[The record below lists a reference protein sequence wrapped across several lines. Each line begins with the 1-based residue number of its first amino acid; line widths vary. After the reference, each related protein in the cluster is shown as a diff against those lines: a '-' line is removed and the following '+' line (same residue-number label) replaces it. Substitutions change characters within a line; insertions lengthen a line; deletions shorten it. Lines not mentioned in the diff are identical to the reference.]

1 MTTAPRTTP
10 PLPGVGVTSL
20 VGLTFFALATMA
32 VALRSSPESV
42 AFVWPANAVAVA
54 TLARWPGAATW
65 RFLGAIA
72 IANLLAS
79 AVSGQAIAV
88 SIPATAGNLV
98 EIALTAWLIRRRAR
112 PEVLPPTLTMS
123 ARAIGFSCLVG
134 APVGGLIASLAIHAT
149 TGAKSDELF
158 AMWLMG
164 DIAGYTLLLVPG
176 LAIRRSDLVAL
187 RSPRILAEVSVYV
200 LVLVLTAAVGWQ
212 IVRFPFV
219 LIAVPATFI
228 AVRNGLVRTA
238 LICFLTT
245 LVLILTNRMHLW
257 VLPARLG
264 PGDIK
269 SFWFPSASFTLF
281 MVEIGLVADGYRAQ
295 AQRLEASER
304 RVASALEFASTGF
317 ALTDLHGRIR
327 LVNARLSAVLRQPRE
342 ALLGRNWL
350 DLLPAQE
357 AGELLSR
364 SRQLAHEG
372 GGTFEMERAWPRP
385 DGSLAWIQ
393 FRGSLLPDGLGGGE
407 IVLQLDDVSAR
418 RVDEDRVRGAFMELT
433 SIIDHVPAML
443 GYWDADLV
451 NRFANPAY
459 AAWFGG
465 TPESIRGHGLRELLG
480 ERRWASVQ
488 KLVQAMYRME
498 PQTHEGR
505 GLEVDGQPSYLFA
518 TYLPN
523 AVDGVFQGFS
533 VIVSDITP
541 VKLVQEALADA
552 KEQAEQAS
560 RQKSAFVANM
570 SHEIR
575 TPLNAIL
582 GAAWLMERHDLAP
595 EQHKYL
601 ELIRTAGQSL
611 LGLLNDVLDFSK
623 IEAGKLEMVAA
634 PFELESL
641 TGTLASMMA
650 ATAGKKD
657 LELVLR
663 IEPDVPRQLVGDVM
677 RLQQVLVNLVGNAIK
692 FTAAGE
698 VELAVERG
706 QPLADP
712 PMLRFTVRDTG
723 IGMTPEQQE
732 HVFAP
737 FAQADASISR
747 RFGGTGLGLAISRR
761 LVEGMNGRILLQSE
775 LGEGTTFAVEV
786 PLLVAPDAHAL
797 QMETPRAILHVLVVD
812 DRPASGQAICRI
824 AESWGWMPEAVHDA
838 EAAWA
843 LIRQRQAHHK
853 AFDLLIAD
861 KDMPGTDGATLLAS
875 LRADAWTR
883 AWPTVLMMRAS
894 DWTEGGED
902 VAVPAADGLVGK
914 PVTAAA
920 LADVVQAAFGSRQDA
935 PPTRPPRRAASA
947 GRDVLVGVT
956 VMLVEDNPLNQ
967 IVARGVLEQSG
978 ATVEVHA
985 SGISALARLREGAT
999 FDAILMDIQM
1009 PEMDGFTAAKAIR
1022 EELGLK
1028 LPIIAL
1034 TAGVLPDER
1043 ARCLAAG
1050 MDEFVAK
1057 PLDVPQLL
1065 MILAAVT
1072 GRGVLNAPRRARIP
1086 TSTHGVVES
1095 VFAPDD
1101 MLAALGANAE
1111 RRQGFLRLVEAFI
1124 AQDVAPVAEARAAW
1138 RAGQTGGA
1146 AAQLHTLR
1154 GAIGTLG
1161 AVRFATVCRKLEQ
1174 KIKQHPERVDTKQF
1188 DVLQDALAEALEAAR
1203 AWFGE
1208 QVPTNAPLPPPL
1220 AAPPVDA
1227 WLNWLREQDF
1237 RACSTWSEVRPRM
1250 AGVLSEAE
1258 LVTIDQAMQALDFGG
1273 VLAVVSARGLDSAE
1287 L

>member
-1 MTTAPRTTP
+1 MTTASRPSP
-10 PLPGVGVTSL
+10 PLPGVGATAL
-20 VGLTFFALATMA
+20 VGLAFFALASA
-32 VALRSSPESV
+32 AIALRSAPENV

-54 TLARWPGAATW
+54 TLARWPGAAAW
-65 RFLGAIA
+65 RLLGAIA
-72 IANLLAS
+72 VANLLAS
-79 AVSGQAIAV
+79 AVSGQSIAV
-88 SIPATAGNLV
+88 SVPATAGNLV
-98 EIALTAWLIRRRAR
+98 EIALSAWLVRRWAR
-112 PEVLPPTLTMS
+112 PQAHPPTLAMS
-123 ARAIGFSCLVG
+123 ARAMGFSCLIG
-134 APVGGLIASLAIHAT
+134 APIGGLVASLGIHVAT
-149 TGAKSDELF
+149 GRHLDGVF
-158 AMWLMG
+158 ATWLMG
-164 DIAGYTLLLVPG
+164 DIAGYSLLLVPG
-176 LAIRRSDLVAL
+176 LAIRRSDVAAW
-187 RSPRILAEVSVYV
+187 RSARTLAALLIYV
-200 LVLVLTAAVGWQ
+200 FVLTFTAAVGWQ

-219 LIAVPATFI
+219 LIGVPATFI

-245 LVLILTNRMHLW
+245 ALLILTNRMHW
-257 VLPARLG
+257 WALPARLG
-264 PGDIK
+264 PGDIQ

-281 MVEIGLVADGYRAQ
+281 MVQIGLVADGYRAQ
-295 AQRLEASER
+295 ARRLEASER

-327 LVNARLSAVLRQPRE
+327 LVNARLSGLLRQPRE

-350 DLLPAQE
+350 ELLPAQE

-364 SRQLAHEG
+364 SRQLALEG
-372 GGTFEMERAWPRP
+372 SGTFEMERAWPRP

-393 FRGSLLPDGLGGGE
+393 FRGSLLPDGRGGGE

-418 RVDEDRVRGAFMELT
+418 RVDEDRVRGAFEELT

-465 TPESIRGHGLRELLG
+465 TPESIRGRGLRELLG
-480 ERRWASVQ
+480 ERRWGSVQ

-582 GAAWLMERHDLAP
+582 GAAWLMERHELAP

-601 ELIRTAGQSL
+601 ELIRTAGQAL

-634 PFELESL
+634 PYELESL

-650 ATAGKKD
+650 ATAGRKD

-663 IEPDVPRQLVGDVM
+663 IEPDVPRQLVGDVL

-698 VELAVERG
+698 VELAEERK

-761 LVEGMNGRILLQSE
+761 LVEGMHGQILLQSE
-775 LGEGTTFAVEV
+775 LGHGTTFAVEV
-786 PLLVAPDAHAL
+786 PLLVAPDV
-797 QMETPRAILHVLVVD
+797 QVPQVDTPRAILHVLVVD
-812 DRPASGQAICRI
+812 DRPASAQAICRI
-824 AESWGWMPEAVHDA
+824 AESWGWMPEAVGDA
-838 EAAWA
+838 DAAWA
-843 LIRQRQAHHK
+843 LIRRRQAHHK
-853 AFDLLIAD
+853 AFDLVIAD
-861 KDMPGTDGATLLAS
+861 KDMPGTDGPTLLAA
-875 LRADAWTR
+875 LRTDAWTR
-883 AWPTVLMMRAS
+883 TWPTVLLMRTS
-894 DWTEGGED
+894 DWTEGAED
-902 VAVPAADGLVGK
+902 VAVPAADGVVGK

-920 LADVVQAAFGSRQDA
+920 LADVVQAAFGSRQGA
-935 PPTRPPRRAASA
+935 PPTRPVRRAETA
-947 GRDVLVGVT
+947 GRDILEGVT

-985 SGISALARLREGAT
+985 SGISALARLREGAK

-1028 LPIIAL
+1028 VPIVAL

-1065 MILAAVT
+1065 MVLAAMT
-1072 GRGVLNAPRRARIP
+1072 GRGVLSAPRRARIP
-1086 TSTHGVVES
+1086 TSTHGVVEPL
-1095 VFAPDD
+1095 FAPDD

-1111 RRQGFLRLVEAFI
+1111 RRQGFLHLIEAFI
-1124 AQDVAPVAEARAAW
+1124 AQGVAPVAEARAAW

-1146 AAQLHTLR
+1146 AARLHTLR

-1174 KIKQHPERVDTKQF
+1174 KIKQHPERVDAKQF
-1188 DVLQDALAEALEAAR
+1188 DALQDALGEALEAAR
-1203 AWFGE
+1203 QWFKD
-1208 QVPTNAPLPPPL
+1208 QAPASGTPSHPL
-1220 AAPPVDA
+1220 AVTAVDD
-1227 WLNWLREQDF
+1227 WLSWLREQDF
-1237 RACSTWSEVRPRM
+1237 RASSTWPEVRPKM
-1250 AGVLSEAE
+1250 ASLLSEAE
-1258 LVTIDQAMQALDFGG
+1258 LVTLDQAMQALDFAG